1 MKIDFL
7 VTFCIIVGLTNRSTE
22 AQPSST
28 DIYFIV
34 FLFSFKSYFQNL
46 NMAMTTWIVLFLSL
60 SALVQKSFEGNKI
73 THREL
78 ANVNVYE
85 CFQIKS

>member
-28 DIYFIV
+28 DIHFIV
-34 FLFSFKSYFQNL
+34 FLFF
-46 NMAMTTWIVLFLSL
+46 
-60 SALVQKSFEGNKI
+60 
-73 THREL
+73 
-78 ANVNVYE
+78 
-85 CFQIKS
+85 FQILFPELEYGYDDLDCSVSFAVSFGAEKLRR